1 MAKDFGSDLFV
12 VPWLTAHDAAE
23 IDIVTR
29 KKGKAVQVTDLDTVS
44 DRVLIAQALI
54 LRLLTPRGTLK
65 SLGHSNYGSRL
76 HELIGSRKTEALRN
90 LCRLYVLETVA
101 QEPRVEAKAVR
112 VIFDRKSETPSSF
125 AFHLEVRPVE
135 EQETITLSLEVS
147 I

>member
-1 MAKDFGSDLFV
+1 MAQNYGSDLFV

-23 IDIVTR
+23 IDIVTKR
-29 KKGKAVQVTDLDTVS
+29 KGRTTQVVDPDTAT

-54 LRLLTPRGTLK
+54 LRLLTPRGTLE
-65 SLGHSNYGSRL
+65 SLGHLSYGSRL
-76 HELIGSRKTEALRN
+76 HELIGRRKTEALRN

-125 AFHLEVRPVE
+125 VFTLEVRPVN
-135 EQETITLSLEVS
+135 EQETLTLSLEVS

>member
-1 MAKDFGSDLFV
+1 MAQNFGTDLFV

-29 KKGKAVQVTDLDTVS
+29 RKGKTTQVIDLDTVS

-65 SLGHSNYGSRL
+65 SLGHAQYGSRL
-76 HELIGSRKTEALRN
+76 HELIGCRKTEALRN

-101 QEPRVEAKAVR
+101 QEPRVKAKAVR
-112 VIFDRKSETPSSF
+112 VIFDRSSETPSSF
-125 AFHLEVRPVE
+125 AFHLEVSPLDE
-135 EQETITLSLEVS
+135 KETITLSLEVS